1 MKTEKK
7 KQKTYNYEIMS
18 TLDDWA
24 LIYKI
29 SLHPH
34 N

>member
-7 KQKTYNYEIMS
+7 KTYNYEIMS